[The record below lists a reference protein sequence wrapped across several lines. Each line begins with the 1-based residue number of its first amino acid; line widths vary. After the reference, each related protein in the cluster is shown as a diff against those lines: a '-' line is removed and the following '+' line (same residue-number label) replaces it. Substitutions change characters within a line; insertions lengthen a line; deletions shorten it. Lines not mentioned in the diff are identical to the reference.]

1 MYICQL
7 KIDGARGMYGG
18 EGKQD
23 TEARRGNQKERYRLE
38 SPKMRGICQLNEKVL
53 LPLNRTMLYGVSQVV
68 SDLVSRLVRWLL
80 GWYVRS
86 LVIYVSIQ
94 YGS

>member
-38 SPKMRGICQLNEKVL
+38 SPKMRGIC
-53 LPLNRTMLYGVSQVV
+53 
-68 SDLVSRLVRWLL
+68 
-80 GWYVRS
+80 
-86 LVIYVSIQ
+86 
-94 YGS
+94 